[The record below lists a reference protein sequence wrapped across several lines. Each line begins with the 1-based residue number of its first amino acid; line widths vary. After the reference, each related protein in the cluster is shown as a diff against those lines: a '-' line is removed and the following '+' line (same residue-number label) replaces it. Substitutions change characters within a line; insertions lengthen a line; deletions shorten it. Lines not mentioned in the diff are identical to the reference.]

1 MKTNR
6 FFLCVVLSLLLSAV
20 FTSCNDSDGV
30 DNREQQYGYAQ
41 FKLYKKASYDS
52 PSLQSSTRAAQSILD
67 YLADASKINVT
78 LSFEGTTISQTLNLS
93 ASDATSAEYGLRSD
107 KLKLVVGEYDLLSFT
122 LYDKFDELLY
132 NSTNEDLSA
141 FSVASGGLTVHDLT
155 VNVTPRGRV
164 QFTFEKDMSDFVA
177 APKSMAS
184 TRAASRVYTFDEV
197 KYVNLN
203 VARVLS
209 SGNIL
214 SRTKLEMLPVKFSLE
229 FDENNEANGTPG
241 YQTSKLYCD
250 SLLLL
255 PAGNYRLLSY
265 ETFDNEKVLLETDNN
280 PKSLE
285 FVVEDNALTQADV
298 AIKLHE
304 SDDYIKDYYALYEI
318 WKSLDGENWSY
329 DGEDYTRGLNWD
341 FNKDVDLWGD
351 QPGVQLHSNG
361 RVARLDISGFG
372 FRGDLSPAIG
382 QLTQLIELYLGT
394 HNDTNAVNY
403 DPSLAK
409 NLSAVERSA
418 SRMDLHREYLSMI
431 HPATQTSE
439 PTARAL
445 AENNIKIAATALY
458 DTMSEKE
465 IFNMATGQQYIKP
478 MDQHYGALRNGLK
491 SIPKE
496 IGKLNNLEYF
506 YIANGELESLPDEV
520 ANLTACTDIEIYNCP
535 KMTKFPM
542 VITRMPEL
550 VSLNISANLQWT
562 EADFLNGMKA
572 LANGPAREKIQILY
586 ARQNNLPELPA
597 EFANLKKLGLL
608 DLAYNKITKLNPLGD
623 EVAIVQLY
631 LDNNMI
637 ESFPVDEYG
646 CFCATD
652 DVENFSVRY
661 NRLTKVPNIFSAT
674 SNYTMNSVDFT
685 GNDIRGFEGE
695 ENGTY
700 KGMRVNTLTLA
711 LNPNLKKY
719 PVALAKSNSYV
730 SYVILRACN
739 IEEIPAGSFTYQNS
753 VDLVSLDLSYNKLT
767 DLPRELHA
775 GNLPYLYG
783 VDLSFNCFSEFPFE
797 PLDASG
803 LTVFAI
809 RSQRNEKGERCLKE
823 WPTGLYQHR
832 GLRGFYIGS
841 NDLRK
846 IDDTIST
853 LIYYLDISDNP
864 NIVFDASDICYAWR
878 VGAYILIY
886 DKTQKILNCD
896 YMLE

>member
-6 FFLCVVLSLLLSAV
+6 FFLCVVLSLLMAV
-20 FTSCNDSDGV
+20 FVTSCSDSDGV
-30 DNREQQYGYAQ
+30 DNREQEYGYAQ
-41 FKLYKKASYDS
+41 FKIYKKDSYQT
-52 PSLQSSTRAAQSILD
+52 PSAQSSSRAAQSILD
-67 YLADASKINVT
+67 YLSDAKKINVT

-93 ASDATSAEYGLRSD
+93 SADATAAEYGLRSD
-107 KLKLVVGEYDLLSFT
+107 KLKLVVGDYDLLSFA
-122 LYDKFDELLY
+122 LYDKYDELLY
-132 NSTNEDLSA
+132 NSTSEDLSA
-141 FSVASGGLTVHDLT
+141 FSVISGGLTVQDLT

-164 QFTFEKDMSDFVA
+164 QFTFKKDMSAFTG
-177 APKSMAS
+177 
-184 TRAASRVYTFDEV
+184 TRSASRQYTFDEIS
-197 KYVNLN
+197 YVNLN

-209 SGNIL
+209 SGNVV
-214 SRTKLEMLPVKFSLE
+214 SRTKLEMLPVEFSLE
-229 FDENNEANGTPG
+229 FDENNEANNTPG
-241 YQTSKLYCD
+241 YQTSLLRCD

-265 ETFDNEKVLLETDNN
+265 ETFDSEKVLLESDSN
-280 PKSLE
+280 PKALN
-285 FVVEDNALTQADV
+285 FLIEDNGLTKADV

-304 SDDYIKDYYALYEI
+304 SDEYLKDYYALYEI

-329 DGEDYTRGLNWD
+329 DGQNYTRGTNWD
-341 FNKDVDLWGD
+341 FNKDADLWGD

-361 RVARLDISGFG
+361 RVARLDLSEFG

-394 HNDTNAVNY
+394 HNDANAVNY
-403 DPSLAK
+403 DPSLSL
-409 NLSAVERSA
+409 NLTAAERSA
-418 SRMDLHREYLSMI
+418 RRMDLHREYLQMI

-445 AENNIKIAATALY
+445 AENNIQIAATSLY
-458 DTMSEKE
+458 KTMSENE
-465 IFNMATGQQYIKP
+465 IFDMASGAQRIKP
-478 MDQHYGALRNGLK
+478 MDQHYGTLRNGLK

-496 IGKLNNLEYF
+496 IGKLKNLEYF
-506 YIANGELESLPDEV
+506 YIANSEIESLPEEITE
-520 ANLTACTDIEIYNCP
+520 LTACTDIEIYNCP
-535 KMTKFPM
+535 KLTKFPM
-542 VITRMPEL
+542 AITRMPEL
-550 VSLNISANLQWT
+550 VSLNLSANLQWS
-562 EADFLNGMKA
+562 AIDFYEGMKA
-572 LANGPAREKIQILY
+572 LANGPSREKIQIIY

-597 EFANLKKLGLL
+597 DFANMKKLALL
-608 DLAYNKITKLNPLGD
+608 DLAYNKITKLNALGED
-623 EVAIVQLY
+623 VAFVQLY

-637 ESFPVDEYG
+637 ESFPKDEYG
-646 CFCATD
+646 YFCGTD
-652 DVENFSVRY
+652 DIETFSVKN
-661 NRLTKVPNIFSAT
+661 NRLKLVPNIFSAK

-685 GNDIRGFEGE
+685 GNDIQGFEGE

-700 KGMRVNTLTLA
+700 KGMRVNTLTMA

-719 PVALAKSNSYV
+719 PVALAKTNSYV
-730 SYVILRACN
+730 AYIILRACN
-739 IEEIPAGSFTYQNS
+739 VEEIPEGSFTYENS
-753 VDLVSLDLSYNKLT
+753 INLVSLDLSYNKLT
-767 DLPRELHA
+767 DLPREMHA

-783 VDLSFNCFSEFPFE
+783 VDISFNSFSEFPFE

-803 LTVFAI
+803 LTVYAI

-823 WPTGLYQHR
+823 WPTGLYNHR

-864 NIVFDASDICYAWR
+864 NIIFDASDICYAWR

-886 DKTQKILNCD
+886 DKTQNILNCD

>member
-6 FFLCVVLSLLLSAV
+6 FFLCVVLSLLMAV
-20 FTSCNDSDGV
+20 FVTSCSDSDGV
-30 DNREQQYGYAQ
+30 DNREQEYGYAQ
-41 FKLYKKASYDS
+41 FKIYKKDSYQT
-52 PSLQSSTRAAQSILD
+52 PSAQSSSRVAQSILD
-67 YLADASKINVT
+67 YLSDAKKINVT

-93 ASDATSAEYGLRSD
+93 SSDATAAEYGLRSD
-107 KLKLVVGEYDLLSFT
+107 KLKLVVGDYDLLSFA
-122 LYDKFDELLY
+122 LYDKYDELLY
-132 NSTNEDLSA
+132 NSTSEDLST
-141 FSVASGGLTVHDLT
+141 FSVISGGLTVQDLT

-164 QFTFEKDMSDFVA
+164 QFTFKKDMSAFTG
-177 APKSMAS
+177 
-184 TRAASRVYTFDEV
+184 TRSASRQYTFDEIS
-197 KYVNLN
+197 YVNLN

-209 SGNIL
+209 SGNVV
-214 SRTKLEMLPVKFSLE
+214 SRTKLEMLPVEFSLE
-229 FDENNEANGTPG
+229 FDENNEANNTPG
-241 YQTSKLYCD
+241 YQTSLLRCD

-265 ETFDNEKVLLETDNN
+265 ETFDSEKVLLESDSN
-280 PKSLE
+280 PKALNFSI
-285 FVVEDNALTQADV
+285 EDNGLTKADV

-304 SDDYIKDYYALYEI
+304 SDEYLKDYYALYEI

-329 DGEDYTRGLNWD
+329 DGQNYTRGTNWD
-341 FNKDVDLWGD
+341 FNKDADLWGD

-361 RVARLDISGFG
+361 RVARLDLSEFG

-394 HNDTNAVNY
+394 HNDANAVNY
-403 DPSLAK
+403 DPSLSL
-409 NLSAVERSA
+409 NLTAAERSA
-418 SRMDLHREYLSMI
+418 RRMDLHREYLQMI

-445 AENNIKIAATALY
+445 AENNIQIAATSLY
-458 DTMSEKE
+458 KTMSENE
-465 IFNMATGQQYIKP
+465 IFDMASGAQRIKP
-478 MDQHYGALRNGLK
+478 MDQHYGTLRNGLK

-496 IGKLNNLEYF
+496 IGKLKNLEYF
-506 YIANGELESLPDEV
+506 YIANSEIESLPEEITE
-520 ANLTACTDIEIYNCP
+520 LTACTDIEIYNCP
-535 KMTKFPM
+535 KLTKFPM
-542 VITRMPEL
+542 AITRMPEL
-550 VSLNISANLQWT
+550 VSLNLSANLQWS
-562 EADFLNGMKA
+562 AIDFYEGMKA
-572 LANGPAREKIQILY
+572 LANGPSREKIQIIY

-597 EFANLKKLGLL
+597 DFANMKKLALL
-608 DLAYNKITKLNPLGD
+608 DLAYNKITKLNALGED
-623 EVAIVQLY
+623 VAFVQLY

-637 ESFPVDEYG
+637 ESFPKDEYG
-646 CFCATD
+646 YFCGTD
-652 DVENFSVRY
+652 DIETFSVKN
-661 NRLTKVPNIFSAT
+661 NRLKLVPNIFSAK

-685 GNDIRGFEGE
+685 GNDIQGFEGE

-700 KGMRVNTLTLA
+700 KGMRVNTLTMA

-719 PVALAKSNSYV
+719 PVALAKTNSYV
-730 SYVILRACN
+730 AYIILRACN
-739 IEEIPAGSFTYQNS
+739 VEEIPEGSFTYENS
-753 VDLVSLDLSYNKLT
+753 INLVSLDLSYNKLT
-767 DLPRELHA
+767 DLPREMHA

-783 VDLSFNCFSEFPFE
+783 VDISFNSFSEFPFE
-797 PLDASG
+797 PLDTSG
-803 LTVFAI
+803 LTVYAI

-823 WPTGLYQHR
+823 WPTGLYNHR

-864 NIVFDASDICYAWR
+864 NIIFDASDICYAWR

-886 DKTQKILNCD
+886 DKTQNILNCD